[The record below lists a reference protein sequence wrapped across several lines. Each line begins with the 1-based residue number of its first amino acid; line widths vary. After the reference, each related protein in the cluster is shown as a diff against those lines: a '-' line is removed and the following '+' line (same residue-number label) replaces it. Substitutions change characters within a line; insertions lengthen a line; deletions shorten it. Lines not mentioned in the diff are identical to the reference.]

1 MLTGTRT
8 GAVHEVHD
16 AVGQP
21 GLMHDAGQ
29 GKGEQRGVLRRLP
42 HHGVA
47 ADERRD
53 DLPEGHG
60 GREVRRVD
68 DGAHAKRATVGG
80 EFLVGQLAVHG
91 LAVEAASL
99 GLEKEAGVDGFLHLA
114 TGFLQGLADLA
125 GLEANDVVLEVEQQ
139 TGHVPDDLAAGW
151 GRSGGPT
158 GQRSVCGV
166 ERSVHVVLG

>member
-1 MLTGTRT
+1 M
-8 GAVHEVHD
+8 
-16 AVGQP
+16 
-21 GLMHDAGQ
+21 
-29 GKGEQRGVLRRLP
+29 
-42 HHGVA
+42 
-47 ADERRD
+47 
-53 DLPEGHG
+53 
-60 GREVRRVD
+60 
-68 DGAHAKRATVGG
+68 
-80 EFLVGQLAVHG
+80 HG

-125 GLEANDVVLEVEQQ
+125 GLEANDVIFEVEQQ

-151 GRSGGPT
+151 GRSGGPA